1 MEKLYDDATTEV
13 ELKLI
18 INSLQSQVE
27 ALKAENARLKGEKKE
42 GKNDDHGGVSML
54 DFNIE
59 ECGGNST
66 ANTPPQQT
74 AVNKDIY
81 DEALRAA
88 GLDGCAPSNDSEENS
103 PEYNRESRRREES
116 IRGYGKKPG
125 ILDYLSS
132 IGRKSQSG
140 ANSNRKAS

>member
-1 MEKLYDDATTEV
+1 MEKLYDDATTET

-18 INSLQSQVE
+18 VNSLQLQVE

-42 GKNDDHGGVSML
+42 EESDDHGGMSML
-54 DFNIE
+54 DFNVE
-59 ECGGNST
+59 ECGGKT
-66 ANTPPQQT
+66 AANTPPQQT

-88 GLDGCAPSNDSEENS
+88 GLDGCAPSNVSEENS
-103 PEYNRESRRREES
+103 PEYNRELRRREES
-116 IRGYGKKPG
+116 TRGYGKKPG

-132 IGRKSQSG
+132 IGKKSQSG
-140 ANSNRKAS
+140 TNSNRKAS